1 MKSKGILFLLLIIIV
16 CAINVSAVSA
26 EEDIASDINTNDNQE
41 LILEENLNNDV
52 LTDYD
57 SAELASSTNDEEK
70 LTASSIKQLL
80 RRSKKL

>member
-26 EEDIASDINTNDNQE
+26 EGDIASDINTNDNQE

-57 SAELASSTNDEEK
+57 SAELAS
-70 LTASSIKQLL
+70 LPAHLPM
-80 RRSKKL
+80 